1 MLIKSPISGF
11 SLAAASVSKKAKE
24 FKNLNSYVLDVVQSG
39 ISEFME
45 VPAEIKNVDKFEPS
59 LLGLNSGRSAEAVPK
74 YIKADGERIISN
86 SNNSWIVLGRDRQ
99 NNLTSGYGGAGHTGA
114 SSIDLV
120 VGRASASPS
129 DDLYSDPNFD
139 SDAARVYISQKSDID
154 DYLSLVDGSV
164 GNSKARS
171 AIGLRADSIRL
182 AARQGVKIV
191 TNVGDTN
198 SFGGMLL
205 ATKGIDLIAGNNEEG
220 LQPIPKGDNLVEA
233 IEEINNN
240 ISKLNAIVL
249 NFMTNQAAFNA
260 AIQAHTHAPS
270 FGIAPSI
277 ELQPVGTLIA
287 GQMAINIPKLWLNK
301 VNMEVVF
308 GMNYLYPLSNKW
320 ICGTNRT
327 N

>member
-308 GMNYLYPLSNKW
+308 GMNYLYPFSNKW